1 MWKGRMMPL
10 RHADKLMFTVCLL
23 LLAAIQGQAQSGRVR
38 EKPAAPQGQVDKD
51 TVRLRAEEVLLPVS
65 VRSDTG
71 KLAPRLDRADF
82 IVTEDDK
89 RQQITSV
96 MRTPANI
103 LLILDTSGEV
113 STRKN
118 INTNRE
124 LALKLIDSLGEE
136 DKAALITY
144 GDKVELLSS
153 WTGDKAALKQALEW
167 KFKPGLKSHLYD
179 SLLYAADEVLPK
191 VTGRRSVVLLTD
203 GVDSFVNGG
212 YAKTL
217 QAMHRAR
224 ATVYVFNHA
233 AVLIR
238 ELRSQVFNPLA
249 FWEMLDPIV
258 RKRYML
264 LRQYVREL
272 EAGEVNFRGLAE
284 ETGGAVWDPERRID
298 CARTVGGGAGEL
310 VKPVDPDGKTDCETI
325 RKQIV
330 TEIGTEYVVAYSSE
344 RRPDDSA
351 FHPIRVYTTRTDLK
365 VRVRRGIYPGLPPK
379 ANGEPGR

>member
-1 MWKGRMMPL
+1 MPVRYAVRL
-10 RHADKLMFTVCLL
+10 VFAISLL
-23 LLAAIQGQAQSGRVR
+23 ILAAIQGQAQSGRVR
-38 EKPAAPQGQVDKD
+38 EKPAQPQGQADKD
-51 TVRLRAEEVLLPVS
+51 TVRLRAEEVLLPIS

-71 KLAPRLDRADF
+71 KLAPRLERADF
-82 IVTEDDK
+82 IVTEDNK

-124 LALKLIDSLGEE
+124 LAYKLIDSLGEE
-136 DKAALITY
+136 DQAALITY

-153 WTGDKAALKQALEW
+153 WTGDKAALKRALEW

-258 RKRYML
+258 RKRYTL

-284 ETGGAVWDPERRID
+284 ETGGAVWDPENRIE
-298 CARTVGGGAGEL
+298 CAKTARSGAGEF

-325 RKQIV
+325 RKQIIA
-330 TEIGTEYVVAYSSE
+330 EIGTEYVVAYSSE
-344 RRPDDSA
+344 RRSDDST
-351 FHPIRVYTTRTDLK
+351 FHPIRVYTIRTDLK

-379 ANGEPGR
+379 PNVEPGR

>member
-1 MWKGRMMPL
+1 MPVRYAARL
-10 RHADKLMFTVCLL
+10 VFAMCLL
-23 LLAAIQGQAQSGRVR
+23 MLGAIQGQAQSGRVR
-38 EKPAAPQGQVDKD
+38 ERPAPPKGQADKD
-51 TVRLRAEEVLLPVS
+51 TVRLRAEEVLLPIS

-71 KLAPRLDRADF
+71 KLAPRLERADF
-82 IVTEDDK
+82 IVTEDNK

-124 LALKLIDSLGEE
+124 LAYKLIDSLAEE
-136 DKAALITY
+136 DQAAVIIY

-153 WTGDKAALKQALEW
+153 WTGDKAALKHALEW
-167 KFKPGLKSHLYD
+167 KFKPAAFWMSDGATSAAELKSHLYD
-179 SLLYAADEVLPK
+179 SLQYAADEVLTK
-191 VTGRRSVVLLTD
+191 VTGRRSVVLMTD

-212 YAKTL
+212 YARTL

-258 RKRYML
+258 RKRYTL

-284 ETGGAVWDPERRID
+284 ET
-298 CARTVGGGAGEL
+298 
-310 VKPVDPDGKTDCETI
+310 
-325 RKQIV
+325 
-330 TEIGTEYVVAYSSE
+330 
-344 RRPDDSA
+344 
-351 FHPIRVYTTRTDLK
+351 
-365 VRVRRGIYPGLPPK
+365 
-379 ANGEPGR
+379 

>member
-1 MWKGRMMPL
+1 MKMRV
-10 RHADKLMFTVCLL
+10 AIISTICLL
-23 LLAAIQGQAQSGRVR
+23 VLASIQGRAQSGRLR
-38 EKPAAPQGQVDKD
+38 EKPPAPQGQADKD
-51 TVRLRAEEVLLPVS
+51 TLRLRAEEVLLPVS
-65 VRSDTG
+65 VRSNTG
-71 KLAPRLDRADF
+71 KLAPRLERADF
-82 IVTEDDK
+82 IVTEDNN

-103 LLILDTSGEV
+103 LFILDTSGEV

-118 INTNRE
+118 INVNRE
-124 LALKLIDSLGEE
+124 LAYKLIDSLSDE
-136 DKAALITY
+136 DKAAVMTY

-153 WTGDKAALKQALEW
+153 WTSDKAALREALEL
-167 KFKPGLKSHLYD
+167 KFKPGLTSHLYD

-217 QAMHRAR
+217 EAMHRAR

-233 AVLIR
+233 AVLVR
-238 ELRSQVFNPLA
+238 ELRPRVFGPLSY
-249 FWEMLDPIV
+249 WEMIDPNV

-284 ETGGAVWDPERRID
+284 ETGGAAWDPDNRIE
-298 CARTVGGGAGEL
+298 CVKTPKNGGLDL
-310 VKPVDPDGKTDCETI
+310 VKPVEPDGKTDCETI

-330 TEIGTEYVVAYSSE
+330 AEIGTEYVVAYSSE
-344 RRPDDSA
+344 RKPGDSD
-351 FHPIRVYTTRTDLK
+351 FHPIRVFTVRTDLK
-365 VRVRRGIYPGLPPK
+365 VRVRRGIYPGVAPK
-379 ANGEPGR
+379 PNVEPGH

>member
-1 MWKGRMMPL
+1 MRQ
-10 RHADKLMFTVCLL
+10 ADKLAFATCLL
-23 LLAAIQGQAQSGRVR
+23 ALATMQSQAQSGRVR
-38 EKPAAPQGQVDKD
+38 EKPAPQQGQVDKD

-82 IVTEDDK
+82 IVTEDNK

-124 LALKLIDSLGEE
+124 LAYKLIDSLGEE
-136 DKAALITY
+136 DQAAVITY

-153 WTGDKAALKQALEW
+153 WTSDRTALRQALEW
-167 KFKPGLKSHLYD
+167 KFKPGIKSHLYD
-179 SLLYAADEVLPK
+179 SLLYAADDVLLK
-191 VTGRRSVVLLTD
+191 VTGRRSVVLMTD

-249 FWEMLDPIV
+249 FWEMIDPVV
-258 RKRYML
+258 RKRYLM
-264 LRQYVREL
+264 LRQYVREM

-284 ETGGAVWDPERRID
+284 ETGGAVWDPENRIE
-298 CARTVGGGAGEL
+298 CVKTAKSGAVDF
-310 VKPVDPDGKTDCETI
+310 VKPIDPDGKTDCETI

-330 TEIGTEYVVAYSSE
+330 SEIGTEYVVAYSSE
-344 RRPDDSA
+344 RKADDSA
-351 FHPIRVYTTRTDLK
+351 FHPIRVYSIRTDLK

-379 ANGEPGR
+379 PNAEPSR